1 MSFYIARA
9 LASWRD
15 FRQNIMSNI
24 QITID
29 STQVDALLSQIQGKL
44 DHQQPLLTA
53 IGKKINENIRLTFTD
68 LKTPYGVPWKPLS
81 PVTKYQRAKRVSGG
95 RVYRKDGKGTLAKFT
110 QTYLSATPL
119 NDTGVLRN
127 SIAYQLSGQTV
138 EIGTNAK
145 QAAMMNF
152 GGSKAEFGHLWG
164 DIPARQFMPIDPL
177 PVKWEQE
184 VIVIVEDYLG
194 IV

>member
-1 MSFYIARA
+1 
-9 LASWRD
+9 
-15 FRQNIMSNI
+15 MSNI

-29 STQVDALLSQIQGKL
+29 SAQVEALLSQIQGKL
-44 DHQQPLLTA
+44 DHQQPLLTD
-53 IGKKINENIRLTFTD
+53 IGKKLKENIRLTFTD

-127 SIAYQLSGQTV
+127 SIAYQLSGQAV
-138 EIGTNAK
+138 EIGTNAP

-152 GGSKAEFGHLWG
+152 GAKQGAFGKNKRNTPIPWG
-164 DIPARQFMPIDPL
+164 DIPARQFMPVDPL